1 MRWLVRPTTYRCGG
15 LHNRGVVACFALLA
29 LLPAGCSPYE
39 WRHENQW
46 ESRDQIWLSEA
57 SQVKVRA
64 AQSRL
69 FDTKNEAELL
79 SASAA
84 VLQDLGFQI
93 EESVREVG
101 FLRATKERSA
111 REYGQDI
118 TRFFVFILSTGLVFV
133 HQPPIVMPV
142 DLHQKIA
149 AALVTRPANL
159 EATRQEVR
167 VVFYR
172 VVWKGEGSAGQ
183 QGVPPGEQRME
194 MLRDPVMYQTFFAKL
209 SKAVFLEP
217 FAL

>member
-1 MRWLVRPTTYRCGG
+1 MRRNSNWSTRAVLRRWYLVAGS
-15 LHNRGVVACFALLA
+15 LVLA
-29 LLPAGCSPYE
+29 GQLAGCVTQTKPE
-39 WRHENQW
+39 ELFQLTP
-46 ESRDQIWLSEA
+46 ESA
-57 SQVKVRA
+57 ANRA
-64 AQSRL
+64 MQTRM
-69 FDTKNEAELL
+69 FETKDEAELL

-84 VLQDLGFQI
+84 VLQDLGFQV

-118 TRFFVFILSTGLVFV
+118 SRFFVFLLSTALVLV
-133 HQPPIVMPV
+133 QQPPIVLPV

-149 AALVTRPANL
+149 AALVTRSVNQ

-167 VVFYR
+167 VMFYR
-172 VVWKGEGSAGQ
+172 VVWKGDGSSGQ
-183 QGVPPGEQRME
+183 QAIPPGQQRME
-194 MLRDPVMYQTFFAKL
+194 MLRDPVMYQMFFAKL

>member
-1 MRWLVRPTTYRCGG
+1 
-15 LHNRGVVACFALLA
+15 VAAYLA
-29 LLPAGCSPYE
+29 TSSQFAGCVPHTQPDE
-39 WRHENQW
+39 LFQLVP
-46 ESRDQIWLSEA
+46 ESA
-57 SQVKVRA
+57 ANRA
-64 AQSRL
+64 MQTR
-69 FDTKNEAELL
+69 FFETKDEAELL

-84 VLQDLGFQI
+84 VLQDLGFQV

-118 TRFFVFILSTGLVFV
+118 TRFFIFLLSTPLVFV
-133 HQPPIVMPV
+133 QQPPILIPV

-149 AALVTRPANL
+149 AALVTRPVNL

-172 VVWKGEGSAGQ
+172 VVWKGSGSAGRE
-183 QGVPPGEQRME
+183 GIPPGEQRME

>member
-1 MRWLVRPTTYRCGG
+1 MWVGVYLAVLV
-15 LHNRGVVACFALLA
+15 AL
-29 LLPAGCSPYE
+29 AGCIPHTE
-39 WRHENQW
+39 ATELFQLTP
-46 ESRDQIWLSEA
+46 ESA
-57 SQVKVRA
+57 ANRA
-64 AQSRL
+64 MQTRL
-69 FDTKNEAELL
+69 FETKDDTELL

-111 REYGQDI
+111 REHGQDI
-118 TRFFVFILSTGLVFV
+118 GRFFVFLLSSALVLV
-133 HQPPIVMPV
+133 QQPPIVIPV

-149 AALVTRPANL
+149 AALVTRPVNP

-172 VVWKGEGSAGQ
+172 VVWKGDGSAGRQ
-183 QGVPPGEQRME
+183 AIPPGEQRME

>member
-1 MRWLVRPTTYRCGG
+1 MLSQFVGCVAHTQPDELFQLKPESTI
-15 LHNRGVVACFALLA
+15 NR
-29 LLPAGCSPYE
+29 SM
-39 WRHENQW
+39 
-46 ESRDQIWLSEA
+46 
-57 SQVKVRA
+57 
-64 AQSRL
+64 QSRL
-69 FDTKNEAELL
+69 FETKDEAELL

-84 VLQDLGFQI
+84 VLQDLGFQV

-118 TRFFVFILSTGLVFV
+118 TRFFVFLLSTALILVQ
-133 HQPPIVMPV
+133 QPPIVIPV

-172 VVWKGEGSAGQ
+172 VVWKGEGLAGQ

>member
-1 MRWLVRPTTYRCGG
+1 MMPRWSVAASAIVMAMG
-15 LHNRGVVACFALLA
+15 LMGCVAQTHPQDLFQLQEESLRNRAMQTRVF
-29 LLPAGCSPYE
+29 E
-39 WRHENQW
+39 
-46 ESRDQIWLSEA
+46 
-57 SQVKVRA
+57 
-64 AQSRL
+64 
-69 FDTKNEAELL
+69 TKDEAELL

-101 FLRATKERSA
+101 FLRAAKERSA

-118 TRFFVFILSTGLVFV
+118 SRFGIFVLSTGLIFV
-133 HQPPIVMPV
+133 QQPPIIIAV

-149 AALVTRPANL
+149 ATLVTRPINAD
-159 EATRQEVR
+159 ATRQEVR

-172 VVWKGEGSAGQ
+172 VVWKGDGSAGNQ
-183 QGVPPGEQRME
+183 SIAPGEQRME

>member
-1 MRWLVRPTTYRCGG
+1 MACLAMSSPIIGCMAQTQPTE
-15 LHNRGVVACFALLA
+15 LFQLEQESAANRAM
-29 LLPAGCSPYE
+29 
-39 WRHENQW
+39 QT
-46 ESRDQIWLSEA
+46 
-57 SQVKVRA
+57 
-64 AQSRL
+64 RL
-69 FDTKNEAELL
+69 FETRDGTELL

-84 VLQDLGFQI
+84 VLQDLGFQV

-118 TRFFVFILSTGLVFV
+118 TRFVVFLLSTPLILVQ
-133 HQPPIVMPV
+133 QPPIVMPV

-149 AALVTRPANL
+149 ATLVTRPVNP
-159 EATRQEVR
+159 ETTRQEVR

-172 VVWKGEGSAGQ
+172 VVWQGGGSSGQ
-183 QGVPPGEQRME
+183 QGIPPGEQRME
-194 MLRDPVMYQTFFAKL
+194 MLRDAVMYQTFFAKL